1 MRKSTCITLIKAML
15 MEIRDGRGSREW
27 KNPESVFHLNEGNGR
42 YEKLNDSDYG
52 IIRRDTE
59 KVSDL
64 SQDESGIPVSDLFI
78 RFLESLDMDD
88 KCIAD
93 IAGLLSACY
102 KKSSGSFLPELDHP
116 EHMTNKP
123 NIRQPAK
130 QYPKDSRPRKKPLPD
145 DTHNVDL
152 KDPKQIYGYLTT
164 YIHGQK
170 DACRAASMLLYN
182 HLQGQRRNVL
192 FVGPTGCGKTEIWKV
207 CKRLYPN
214 IVIVDSDRLT
224 ADGWSGAFKIRD
236 IFTNMMKFE
245 IERSIVVFDEF
256 DKLCEPTYSS
266 QGANY
271 SYNVQ
276 NNLLK
281 LIEGESMMFPAERGN
296 SSIMFDSS
304 KISFVFLGSFERL
317 TEKKSAIEADNSIGF
332 GSSIEKPDAD
342 TVYAHQITLDDLKY
356 SGMRREIAGRI
367 NQIVQLSPMTMKDYE
382 AILENDAVSPIHR
395 LEQEYDI
402 TIHIPEGTRK
412 RLAREAADTHMGVR
426 YLQSRIQSMLDEH
439 MFEDCGKS
447 EYVLDMGDS
456 TEKLSYLQ

>member
-1 MRKSTCITLIKAML
+1 M
-15 MEIRDGRGSREW
+15 
-27 KNPESVFHLNEGNGR
+27 
-42 YEKLNDSDYG
+42 
-52 IIRRDTE
+52 
-59 KVSDL
+59 
-64 SQDESGIPVSDLFI
+64 
-78 RFLESLDMDD
+78 
-88 KCIAD
+88 
-93 IAGLLSACY
+93 
-102 KKSSGSFLPELDHP
+102 
-116 EHMTNKP
+116 
-123 NIRQPAK
+123 
-130 QYPKDSRPRKKPLPD
+130 
-145 DTHNVDL
+145 
-152 KDPKQIYGYLTT
+152 
-164 YIHGQK
+164 
-170 DACRAASMLLYN
+170 
-182 HLQGQRRNVL
+182 
-192 FVGPTGCGKTEIWKV
+192 
-207 CKRLYPN
+207 
-214 IVIVDSDRLT
+214 T

-236 IFTNMMKFE
+236 IFANMMKFE

-332 GSSIEKPDAD
+332 GSSIEKPDVD

-356 SGMRREIAGRI
+356 SGMRHEIAGRI
-367 NQIVQLSPMTMKDYE
+367 NQIVQLSPMTIKDYE

-402 TIHIPEGTRK
+402 TIRIPKETRK